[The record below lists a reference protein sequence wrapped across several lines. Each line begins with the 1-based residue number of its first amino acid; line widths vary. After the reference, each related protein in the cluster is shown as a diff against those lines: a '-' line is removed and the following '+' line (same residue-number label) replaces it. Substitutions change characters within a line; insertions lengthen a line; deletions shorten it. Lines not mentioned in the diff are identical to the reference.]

1 MINQNKMSGSIP
13 DINIK
18 KNLAVSFMDS
28 TPSADK
34 IARQPAAD
42 PGSGFLPQIGMN
54 GSGQNSSG

>member
-1 MINQNKMSGSIP
+1 MSVSIP

-18 KNLAVSFMDS
+18 KNLADSFMDS

-34 IARQPAAD
+34 VPRQPAPDA
-42 PGSGFLPQIGMN
+42 GSGFLPQIGMN